1 MTITQA
7 AAPGPTGSLLAPSR
21 ERAGGRA
28 GLDFGAGPL
37 ELLGLVQHYVESL
50 ADVLPRAS
58 HDLSARSYELL
69 ELTDDLEIW
78 AIHWPKDQGLELH
91 DHGGSSGA
99 LWVVDG
105 ALEEHSLGR
114 GGGLIHRT
122 LEVGGGSAF
131 GPSHIH
137 DVVNTCDVPA
147 TSVHVYSRPMAS
159 MTFYRQEGSGL
170 VVERAEY
177 RADPSWAP

>member
-1 MTITQA
+1 MTTTQA
-7 AAPGPTGSLLAPSR
+7 AAPGPTGSPLTPFK
-21 ERAGGRA
+21 ERSGGRA
-28 GLDFGAGPL
+28 GPDFGVGPL
-37 ELLGLVQHYVESL
+37 ELLDLVQHYVESL
-50 ADVLPRAS
+50 AEVLPRAS

-78 AIHWPKDQGLELH
+78 AIHWPRDQGLELH
-91 DHGGSSGA
+91 DHGGSLGA

-122 LEVGGGSAF
+122 LAVGGGAAF

-137 DVVNTCDVPA
+137 DVVNIGDVPA
-147 TSVHVYSRPMAS
+147 TSVHGYSPPMAS
-159 MTFYRQEGSGL
+159 MTFYRQEGPGL
-170 VVERAEY
+170 VGERAEH
-177 RADPSWAP
+177 RADPAWAP